1 VGVHDRPSARELL
14 DAVRDYIR
22 EEIIPTAPDRRARFR
37 ALIAANVLAIVEREL
52 GTGAEDDRAEADR
65 LRALGFDGDPVDA
78 RRRLAAAIRAGEY
91 DAGQGR
97 AAVVACALE
106 ATAARLRAANPG
118 YLASFVP
125 YPLPAGD

>member
-97 AAVVACALE
+97 AAVVAYALE

-118 YLASFVP
+118 YLTSFVP